1 MKYLSQLR
9 SLIILVMVSALML
22 STSLPMVSAQFINP
36 GTDKP
41 KNLDDASPYNNFRD
55 VALIII
61 DFFLSFLG
69 FIAVVAV
76 MYGGVLYVTAAG
88 HQDKVDTAKKIVTY
102 AALGLIVILLSYAF
116 VNTIL
121 AAGTGQEP
129 LN

>member
-9 SLIILVMVSALML
+9 SLIILAMVSGLIL
-22 STSLPMVSAQFINP
+22 STSLPLVSAQLIT

-41 KNLDDASPYNNFRD
+41 KNLNDASPYNNFRD